1 MPQISCYPLGGL
13 ELGQG
18 VKILFG
24 AGDPNAQNIAP
35 LQSAALGSLYLRTDG
50 STSTSLYV
58 KTATGI
64 DATSGLPNAGTWT
77 AK

>member
-1 MPQISCYPLGGL
+1 MSQISCYPLGGI

-18 VKILFG
+18 TKILFG
-24 AGDPNAQNIAP
+24 SGDPNAQNIAP
-35 LQSAALGSLYLRTDG
+35 LQSAAIGSLYLRSDG

-58 KTATGI
+58 KTATSL
-64 DATSGLPNAGTWT
+64 DASGNVNQGVWT